1 MLAIERRNAILE
13 KLQID
18 RRVVVSELSVLYD
31 VSEETIRRDLDK
43 LENDGYAIKSYGG
56 AVLNENANLD
66 LPFNVRKNRN
76 VIGKQKIAAL
86 ISDMIKDGERIIL
99 DASST
104 AVAIAKAIKDK
115 KDITIITN
123 SLEIA
128 IELLDAPNCAV
139 ISTGGI
145 ASSGSL
151 ALVGTLTDKALR
163 SYYVDK
169 AIVSSKGID
178 LEAGFTDSDERHG
191 NNKLTMLGC
200 ANKKIVAVDS
210 SKFEKIAFFKIGDL
224 KDIDIIVTD
233 KKPDMKWLQ
242 KFEELHVECI
252 YAE

>member
-1 MLAIERRNAILE
+1 M
-13 KLQID
+13 
-18 RRVVVSELSVLYD
+18 
-31 VSEETIRRDLDK
+31 
-43 LENDGYAIKSYGG
+43 
-56 AVLNENANLD
+56 
-66 LPFNVRKNRN
+66 
-76 VIGKQKIAAL
+76 
-86 ISDMIKDGERIIL
+86 
-99 DASST
+99 
-104 AVAIAKAIKDK
+104 
-115 KDITIITN
+115 
-123 SLEIA
+123 
-128 IELLDAPNCAV
+128 
-139 ISTGGI
+139 
-145 ASSGSL
+145 